1 MDRQLKHARDLV
13 ALEAYVVS
21 DLSGLIQR
29 IFPSVKGGL
38 DGFKGMF
45 SQEPAVALTGNEKSF
60 LNTVEKRS
68 YPNMMPLT
76 AFVPEGLKVTY
87 LEYSAALYPGVEH
100 ARGSVAVIDEFA
112 VFLAMLVSNRSSI
125 LETATRKKQ
134 YAELMLQRERVNK
147 DIQACFND
155 TTRTTV
161 KVEDVVK
168 RNADWKPALEA
179 ANGLTK
185 SINLIER
192 SHLSKKVNECS
203 ELLDRI
209 SRLVNENYFDKVSPE
224 VLLDLS
230 DGAYQVA
237 AELEFYS
244 IMYYR
249 VQAYAHAVSRTMEHV
264 ESVQKAA

>member
-1 MDRQLKHARDLV
+1 MDRALKHARDLV

-29 IFPSVKGGL
+29 IYPSIKNGL
-38 DGFKGMF
+38 DGFKGVF
-45 SQEPAVALTGNEKSF
+45 TPQPAVALTSNEKNF
-60 LNTVEKRS
+60 LTAVDKRT

-76 AFVPEGLKVTY
+76 AFVPEGLKVGY
-87 LEYSAALYPGVEH
+87 LEYSAALHAGVEH
-100 ARGSVAVIDEFA
+100 ARGCVAVIDEFA

-134 YAELMLQRERVNK
+134 YAEMMLQRDRVNK
-147 DIQACFND
+147 DIQSCFNG

-168 RNADWKPALEA
+168 RNADWKPVLET
-179 ANGLTK
+179 ANAMSR
-185 SINLIER
+185 SINQIER
-192 SHLSKKVNECS
+192 THLAKKVDECS
-203 ELLDRI
+203 ELLDRVG
-209 SRLVNENYFDKVSPE
+209 RLVSENYFDKTSPE

-249 VQAYAHAVSRTMEHV
+249 VQAYTHAISRTMEHV
-264 ESVQKAA
+264 QVVQKAA